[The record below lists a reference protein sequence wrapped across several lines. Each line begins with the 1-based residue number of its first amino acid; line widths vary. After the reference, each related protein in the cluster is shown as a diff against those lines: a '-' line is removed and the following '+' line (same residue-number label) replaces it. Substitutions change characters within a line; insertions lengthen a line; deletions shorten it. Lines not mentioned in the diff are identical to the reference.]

1 MHSRRELLKRA
12 MAAAMATTL
21 ATTMASDARA
31 ASADGALKRIR
42 ERVGGRLGVHALD
55 SQSGKRW
62 GLDENSRYAMAST
75 FKLPLAAALLWQ
87 VDRNA
92 FTLDHML
99 AIAPKDILP
108 NSPAVDAKLA
118 AGGDAMTIREL
129 CRAAVTQSDNAAAN
143 VLLNG
148 IGGPSALNE
157 FFRTIGD
164 EVSRLDRHE
173 PALNQNVPG
182 DQRDTT
188 TPRAMVDSMLRIFT
202 QDVLA
207 IPSRA
212 LLIDWMIAS
221 RTGLD
226 RVRAGLPKSWNPG
239 DKTGA
244 GDYGAF
250 NDLVIAFPPN
260 RRPVF
265 VAVYMSE
272 SKLSPKELA
281 AAHAEIG
288 TLVANVFA
296 KTKT

>member
-1 MHSRRELLKRA
+1 MHSRRELLA
-12 MAAAMATTL
+12 GAIAAAIAAAMAS
-21 ATTMASDARA
+21 AASA

-87 VDRNA
+87 VDRKA
-92 FTLDHML
+92 FTLDHTL
-99 AIAPKDILP
+99 VIEAKDLLP

-118 AGGDAMTIREL
+118 AGEDAMTIRDL
-129 CRAAVTQSDNAAAN
+129 CRAVVTQSDNAAAN
-143 VLLNG
+143 VLLDG
-148 IGGPSALNE
+148 IGGPSALTA

-164 EVSRLDRHE
+164 ESSRLDRQE

-182 DQRDTT
+182 DVRDTT
-188 TPRAMVDSMLRIFT
+188 TPRAMVDSMLKIFT
-202 QDVLA
+202 QDVLS

-212 LLIDWMIAS
+212 LLIEWMVAS
-221 RTGLD
+221 RTGMD
-226 RVRAGLPKSWNPG
+226 RVRAGLPRAWNPG
-239 DKTGA
+239 DKTGT
-244 GDYGAF
+244 GENGAF
-250 NDLVIAFPPN
+250 NDLVVAYPLG

-272 SKLSPKELA
+272 SKLAPKELA

-288 TLVANVFA
+288 TLVGKVFE